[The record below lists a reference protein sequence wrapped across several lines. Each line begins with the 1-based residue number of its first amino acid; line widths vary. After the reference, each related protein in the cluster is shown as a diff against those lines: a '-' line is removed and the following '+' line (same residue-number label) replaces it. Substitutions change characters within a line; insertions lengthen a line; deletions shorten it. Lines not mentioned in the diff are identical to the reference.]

1 MSDPVPQP
9 PQPHPISAAQ
19 WLSLLSPSAFTI
31 AVPLVLS
38 TLRTL
43 TRSLWMDEPVG
54 LLLLNLF
61 VGIVLCF
68 VFGVRLE
75 KWRRGSV
82 QNDFRA
88 LGYGFLILVVNT
100 FISFAGC
107 TFAGVFR
114 V

>member
-1 MSDPVPQP
+1 
-9 PQPHPISAAQ
+9 
-19 WLSLLSPSAFTI
+19 LTPSAFTI
-31 AVPLVLS
+31 AVPLVMT
-38 TLRTL
+38 TLANL
-43 TRSLWMDEPVG
+43 DKSLRMDDPFG

-61 VGIVLCF
+61 VGVVLCF

-88 LGYGFLILVVNT
+88 LGYGFLILFVNT
-100 FISFAGC
+100 FVSFEGC